1 MVRNLHRFSTLTFT
15 KTGAIALML
24 ICLLVSSVQMSAK
37 GNPEPAVTK
46 SSITIQGKVTID
58 NGSEGLPGVNIFVKG
73 TETGTITDI
82 DGTYEI
88 AVPNESAVLVFSFI
102 GYVSQEVTVGS
113 KRSINVVLVEDAQ
126 ALDEVVV
133 VGYGTVKKSDL
144 TGSVTTIKK
153 EDFNPGVISSAEQ
166 LISGKMAGV
175 QVVQNSAEP
184 GGGISVNIRGVGSI
198 NSGNSPLYVID
209 GLPFSNSN
217 AVTGVGDRFG
227 APRTQRSPLSSI
239 NPADIESIEVLKD
252 ASATAIYGAR
262 GANGVIL
269 ITTKN
274 GRKGKMSVN
283 YDGYT
288 GVQNVANKIDMLTG
302 REYYNVINQIID
314 EGGGSAQDRVE
325 NFTGEGTDWLE
336 EVYQPNASIQS
347 HNIGFSGG
355 NETTSYLVS
364 LNYFNQN
371 GLVLNSGFERYGLRL
386 NLEQRATDKFKMGV
400 NISTN
405 YSNDQFTPGGF
416 QLNEHAGVVFAAMHM
431 DPTLSVRD
439 ANENYVISSHIN
451 IDNPVALANGK
462 RGLGNTFRTFGT
474 VYGEYKLLPSLS
486 AKVNIG
492 GDVANQTNEFYI
504 DRTTLDGNA
513 AGGIASQLHG
523 TSSNY
528 LIEGLLNYNKEVG
541 DNSFSGVVG
550 VTTQKFIISRFSSE
564 ARGFPSDATETFNL
578 GLGNPAL
585 NVVSSSKVD
594 NTLLSYLGR
603 VNYSLKNKYLLTA
616 SMRADGSS
624 RFGENNKFGYFPS
637 VAFGWKLTEEEFFKP
652 LANTMSTM
660 KFRASWGRTGNQEIG
675 NYQSLSTFGTGPVVV
690 YNGQQFTTTEPAR
703 IANPDLKW
711 ETTEQVNFGID
722 YGFWDDRLYGSL
734 DWYVKNTSDML
745 LSLPIPRS
753 SGFTSQLTNIGSIR
767 NTGFEFGLTSRNI
780 SKKDFSWTSNLM
792 FTTVK
797 NEVTDL
803 GGISRIITGS
813 AGATS
818 QIAIIEEGLPLES
831 FYGYE
836 VIGIWQENDDFEV
849 TRDPVRPGDIK
860 YRDVNGDGVVN
871 ADDRVVLGNSF
882 PNLIWSF
889 GNTFSYK
896 GFELYA
902 FLEGVQGAKMLNNG
916 LVDTY
921 FPAGVRR
928 NRYAEPLLNRWTPEN
943 PSNEYPSFVRTSA
956 QGEKRVNSITVEDAS
971 YLRLNTVRLSY
982 TFPKFAKNI
991 SSLQVYVTGQ
1001 NLFTKTDYSG
1011 MDPAIN
1017 PNGSA
1022 NFRIDW
1028 NAFPVSRT
1036 FTGGISLNF

>member
-1 MVRNLHRFSTLTFT
+1 MNLKLPRWGRYALSLVTL
-15 KTGAIALML
+15 
-24 ICLLVSSVQMSAK
+24 CLLTCWHVSPSYADEKFEKTISGQ
-37 GNPEPAVTK
+37 
-46 SSITIQGKVTID
+46 ITSPSD
-58 NGSEGLPGVNIFVKG
+58 PEGLPGVNILVKG
-73 TETGTITDI
+73 TTTGTVTDI
-82 DGTYEI
+82 DGKYSIT
-88 AVPNESAVLVFSFI
+88 VPNDQAVLVFSMI
-102 GYVSQEVTVGS
+102 GFEAREEIVGTRSVINIELQEDVS
-113 KRSINVVLVEDAQ
+113 
-126 ALDEVVV
+126 ALEEVVV

-144 TGSVTTIKK
+144 TGSVAALKK

-166 LISGKMAGV
+166 LIAGKMPGV

-269 ITTKN
+269 ITTRN
-274 GRKGKMSVN
+274 GKRGKMSVN
-283 YDGYT
+283 YDGYM
-288 GVQNVANKIDMLTG
+288 GVQNVANKITMLSG

-314 EGGGSAQDRVE
+314 EGGGSPQDRVAD
-325 NFTGEGTDWLE
+325 FTGEGTDWLE
-336 EVYQPNASIQS
+336 EVYQPNAGIQS
-347 HNIGFSGG
+347 HNLSLSGG
-355 NETTSYLVS
+355 SESTNYMVS
-364 LNYFNQN
+364 LNYFNQD
-371 GLVLNSGFERYGLRL
+371 GLVINSGFERYGLRL
-386 NLEQRATDKFKMGV
+386 NLDHQASEKFKMGV
-400 NISTN
+400 NLSSN

-431 DPTLSVRD
+431 DPTLPVKD
-439 ANENYVISSHIN
+439 ENGDYVISSHIN

-462 RGLGNTFRTFGT
+462 RGIGNTYRTFGT
-474 VYGEYKLLPSLS
+474 IYGEYQIIPSLS
-486 AKVNIG
+486 AKLNIG
-492 GDVANQTNEFYI
+492 GDVSNQTREFYI

-513 AGGIASQLHG
+513 AGGIASQLQG

-528 LIEGLLNYNKEVG
+528 LVEGLLNYNKQIGE
-541 DNSFSGVVG
+541 NSFSAVAG
-550 VTTQKFIISRFSSE
+550 VTTQKFITSRFSSE
-564 ARGFPSDATETFNL
+564 ARGFPSDATETYNL

-594 NTLLSYLGR
+594 NVLLSYLGR
-603 VNYSLKNKYLLTA
+603 VNYALKDKYLITA

-637 VAFGWKLTEEEFFKP
+637 VAFGWKLAQEEFFQS
-652 LANTMSTM
+652 LANTFSTM
-660 KFRASWGRTGNQEIG
+660 KFRASWGKTGNQEIG
-675 NYQSLSTFGTGPVVV
+675 NFQSISTFGTGPVVV
-690 YNGQQFTTTEPAR
+690 YNDQQFTTTQPAR

-711 ETTEQVNFGID
+711 ETTEQINFGID
-722 YGFWDDRLYGSL
+722 YGIWDDRLYGSL

-753 SGFTSQLTNIGSIR
+753 SGFSSQLTNIGGIKNS
-767 NTGFEFGLTSRNI
+767 GWEFGLTSRNI
-780 SKKDFSWTSNLM
+780 TKANFTWVSNLM
-792 FTTVK
+792 LTTVK

-803 GGISRIITGS
+803 GGITRIITGS

-836 VIGIWQENDDFEV
+836 VLGIWQENDDFDQ
-849 TRDPVRPGDIK
+849 TNDPVQPGDIK

-882 PNLIWSF
+882 PDLIWSF
-889 GNTFSYK
+889 GNTFTFK

-902 FLEGVQGAKMLNNG
+902 FLEGVQGAQMLNNG

-943 PSNEYPSFVRTSA
+943 PSNEFPSFVRTSA
-956 QGEKRVNSITVEDAS
+956 QGEKRVNSLTVEDAS
-971 YLRLNTVRLSY
+971 YLRLSTVRLSY
-982 TFPKFAKNI
+982 RFPATLKGIN
-991 SSLQVYVTGQ
+991 SLQVYVTGQ
-1001 NLFTKTDYSG
+1001 NLFTITDYSG

-1028 NAFPVSRT
+1028 NAYPVSRT
-1036 FTGGISLNF
+1036 FTGGVSLTF

>member
-1 MVRNLHRFSTLTFT
+1 MNLKLPRWERYALS
-15 KTGAIALML
+15 ILML
-24 ICLLVSSVQMSAK
+24 WFLTGWQISPSFAERNFEK
-37 GNPEPAVTK
+37 T
-46 SSITIQGKVTID
+46 ITGQITSPSD
-58 NGSEGLPGVNIFVKG
+58 PLGLPGVNILVKG
-73 TETGTITDI
+73 TSTGTVTDI
-82 DGTYEI
+82 DGKYSIE
-88 AVPNESAVLVFSFI
+88 VPNDQAVLVFSMI
-102 GYVSQEVTVGS
+102 GFEAREEVVGS
-113 KRSINVVLVEDAQ
+113 RNVINIELQEDISS
-126 ALDEVVV
+126 LEEVVV

-144 TGSVTTIKK
+144 TGSVSALKK

-166 LISGKMAGV
+166 LIAGKMPGV

-269 ITTKN
+269 ITTRN
-274 GRKGKMSVN
+274 GKKGKMSVN
-283 YDGYT
+283 YDGYM
-288 GVQNVANKIDMLTG
+288 GVQNVANKITMLSG

-314 EGGGSAQDRVE
+314 EGGGSPQDRVAD
-325 NFTGEGTDWLE
+325 FTGEGTDWLE
-336 EVYQPNASIQS
+336 EVYQPNAGIQS
-347 HNIGFSGG
+347 HNLSLSGG
-355 NETTSYLVS
+355 SESTNYMVS
-364 LNYFNQN
+364 LNYFNQD
-371 GLVLNSGFERYGLRL
+371 GLVVNSGFERYGLRL
-386 NLEQRATDKFKMGV
+386 NLDHQASEKFKMGV
-400 NISTN
+400 NLSSN

-431 DPTLSVRD
+431 DPTLPVKD
-439 ANENYVISSHIN
+439 ENGDYVISSHIN

-462 RGLGNTFRTFGT
+462 RGIGNTYRTFGT
-474 VYGEYKLLPSLS
+474 IYGEYQIIPSLS
-486 AKVNIG
+486 AKLNIG
-492 GDVANQTNEFYI
+492 GDVSNQTREFYI
-504 DRTTLDGNA
+504 DRNTLDGNA
-513 AGGIASQLHG
+513 AGGIASQLQG

-528 LIEGLLNYNKEVG
+528 LVEGLLNYNKQIGE
-541 DNSFSGVVG
+541 NSFSAVAG
-550 VTTQKFIISRFSSE
+550 VTTQKFITSRFSSE
-564 ARGFPSDATETFNL
+564 ARGFPSDATETYNL

-594 NTLLSYLGR
+594 NVLLSYLGR
-603 VNYSLKNKYLLTA
+603 VNYALKDKYLITA

-637 VAFGWKLTEEEFFKP
+637 VAFGWKLAQEEFFQS
-652 LANTMSTM
+652 LANTFSTM
-660 KFRASWGRTGNQEIG
+660 KFRASWGKTGNQEIG
-675 NYQSLSTFGTGPVVV
+675 NFQSISTFGTGPVVV
-690 YNGQQFTTTEPAR
+690 YNDQQFTTTQPAR

-711 ETTEQVNFGID
+711 ETTEQINFGID
-722 YGFWDDRLYGSL
+722 YGIWDDRLYGSL

-753 SGFTSQLTNIGSIR
+753 SGFSSQLTNIGGIKNS
-767 NTGFEFGLTSRNI
+767 GWEFGLTSRNI
-780 SKKDFSWTSNLM
+780 TNANFTWVSNLM
-792 FTTVK
+792 LTTVK

-803 GGISRIITGS
+803 GGITRIITGS

-836 VIGIWQENDDFEV
+836 VLGIWQENDDFDQ
-849 TRDPVRPGDIK
+849 TNDPVQPGDIK

-882 PNLIWSF
+882 PDLIWSF
-889 GNTFSYK
+889 GNTFTFK

-902 FLEGVQGAKMLNNG
+902 FLEGVQGAQMLNNG

-943 PSNEYPSFVRTSA
+943 PSNEFPSFVRTSA
-956 QGEKRVNSITVEDAS
+956 QGEKRVNSLTVEDAS
-971 YLRLNTVRLSY
+971 YLRLSTVRLSY
-982 TFPKFAKNI
+982 RFPTTLKGIN
-991 SSLQVYVTGQ
+991 SLQVYVTGQ
-1001 NLFTKTDYSG
+1001 NLFTITDYSG

-1028 NAFPVSRT
+1028 NAYPVSRT
-1036 FTGGISLNF
+1036 FTGGVSLTF